1 MAKADV
7 MAGRAYVSLYAKTD
21 QLTKALKTAQKDLNE
36 FGSGIMGIG
45 AGIAGMGA
53 AITTGLTGALLH
65 FADTGSALNDL
76 SASTGIS
83 TTALAELGYAA
94 DMTGGS
100 MEAVESAIGKM
111 QKNLGGVGEES
122 AKVKAGLEAMGLS
135 VAQISGLA
143 PEEQFQAIAEA
154 IGAIEDPSQQSAAAM
169 AVFGNSGRDLLPMM
183 KDIKALREEA
193 RELGIAPSPESIA
206 AADAIGD
213 AIDRVRKVV
222 GSAFFEIGAAVAPM
236 AMELLDGFLTV
247 AKAVRNFIQQNKALV
262 VTVAKV
268 GLALMAAG
276 GVIIGVGSGFAAAG
290 MAISG
295 FLSVMSAFAAVGGV
309 VVSVLGAVGAA
320 VMTVFSPVGLLVAAL
335 LSGVYAW
342 ARFTESGRAAVSQI
356 STFITET
363 FGGLLTTVKDTFGG
377 IVAAIQAGDLALAGQ
392 IALVGLKLV
401 FAQGLEGITGLFGES
416 MGKIASQIMEGDLA
430 GAWSTLGVTILDSVA
445 NIASGMVNLF
455 TNAANAVMSKWQET
469 VDGISDYI
477 LKAASEGGVMG
488 WALEQISGVNMQ
500 EEAARAARLNA
511 QAGAMGMSQDAGIV
525 DSSQYQDPGLEAMK
539 NKVKAAGDAANAMMA
554 GATDATGQAVAD
566 ATSGQAAEASEA
578 VKSLQAELAAL
589 RAQAAE
595 KLAAVQAGEAEK
607 TGSRVAGGFGFGG
620 SGGKASAASFNLASL
635 MSVAGGSFESKQ
647 LSALDKSV
655 KAQEKQTEQ
664 MDELIVSVQSWSLHH
679 A

>member
-53 AITTGLTGALLH
+53 AITAGFTGALMH

-76 SASTGIS
+76 SARTGIS

-135 VAQISGLA
+135 VAQIAGLA
-143 PEEQFQAIAEA
+143 PEDQFQAIAEA
-154 IGAIEDPSQQSAAAM
+154 IGGIQDPSQQAAAAM
-169 AVFGNSGRDLLPMM
+169 AVFGNSGRQLLPMI
-183 KDIKALREEA
+183 KDIRALREEA

-213 AIDRVRKVV
+213 AIDKVRKVV
-222 GSAFFEIGAAVAPM
+222 GSAMFEIGAAIAPM
-236 AMELLDGFLTV
+236 AAEFLDGFLTI
-247 AKAVRNFIQQNKALV
+247 AKAVRNFIQQNKAV
-262 VTVAKV
+262 VVLVAKV

-276 GVIIGVGSGFAAAG
+276 GVIAAVGGGFIVAG
-290 MAISG
+290 AAISG

-309 VVSVLGAVGAA
+309 VASVMGAVGAA
-320 VMTVFSPVGLLVAAL
+320 VMAVFSPVGLLVAAL
-335 LSGVYAW
+335 LGGVFAW
-342 ARFTESGRAAVSQI
+342 ARFTEAGQATVSGLAGL
-356 STFITET
+356 ITET
-363 FGGLLTTVKDTFGG
+363 FGSMLTAVTDTFGG
-377 IVAAIQAGDLALAGQ
+377 IVAAVQAGDLELAGQ
-392 IALVGLKLV
+392 IAMVGLRLV
-401 FAQGLEGITGLFGES
+401 FAQGLEGITSLFGES
-416 MGKIASQIMEGDLA
+416 VGKIASQIMEGDLA

-445 NIASGMVNLF
+445 NITSGMVNLF

-477 LKAASEGGVMG
+477 LKSASEGGLMG
-488 WALEQISGVNMQ
+488 WALEQVSGVNMQ

-511 QAGAMGMSQDAGIV
+511 QAGAMGMAQDAGIV
-525 DSSQYQDPGLEAMK
+525 TSSDYQDPTLEALK
-539 NKVKAAGDAANAMMA
+539 NKVKAAGDAANAMMDS
-554 GATDATGQAVAD
+554 ATAATGQSVAD
-566 ATSGQAAEASEA
+566 ATTGQAAEASEA
-578 VKSLQAELAAL
+578 VRSLQAELAAL

-620 SGGKASAASFNLASL
+620 SGGKASAATFNLASL
-635 MSVAGGSFESKQ
+635 TASAVGSFESKQ
-647 LSALDKSV
+647 LSALNKAAKS
-655 KAQEKQTEQ
+655 QEKQAEKT
-664 MDELIVSVQSWSLHH
+664 DELIVAVKSWSLHH